1 MTERIGNTIL
11 WIVAGVV
18 ICTLGVVCCL
28 QQDRLNEVAGEVEKL
43 KVEVM
48 IYRQELALVRNA
60 MDTFEYGYR
69 FVGK

>member
-11 WIVAGVV
+11 WIAASVV
-18 ICTLGVVCCL
+18 ICTLGVVCYL
-28 QQDRLNEVAGEVEKL
+28 QGERLGELSGEVKL
-43 KVEVM
+43 LEMEVM
-48 IYRQELALVRNA
+48 IYRQELVLVRNA